1 MKGLEQTKP
10 ITYQLIENG
19 TRDTWTYDPSEL
31 AIIIKLDSI
40 AEQDLPLTIH
50 ITGEFSGN

>member
-40 AEQDLPLTIH
+40 DEQDLPLTIH